1 MCVFNCLAQDED
13 SRRFRLV
20 RPRIEFKIS
29 SLSPRTNERT
39 NGRLTDFSL
48 SRIIVSLG
56 DRQLDGRQG
65 ELVGV
70 DAAGNSYYENRSYQ
84 QGRSRWVVM
93 KDLDDYSAAN
103 VPAEW
108 HGWLHH
114 ANDEPGL
121 ETAVQPIFADVHP
134 AFVRGRDA
142 SGAHLPKGHFLR
154 PGSENRSW
162 AKYSPWSPN

>member
-1 MCVFNCLAQDED
+1 LK
-13 SRRFRLV
+13 FRLF
-20 RPRIEFKIS
+20 PRE
-29 SLSPRTNERT
+29 RRERT
-39 NGRLTDFSL
+39 SERATDRFFAR
-48 SRIIVSLG
+48 SRPVSFG

-114 ANDEPGL
+114 VNDEPSL
-121 ETAVQPIFADVHP
+121 ETAVQPIFADAHP
-134 AFVRGRDA
+134 TFVRGRDA
-142 SGAHLPKGHFLR
+142 SGIHLPKGHFLR
-154 PGSENRSW
+154 PGSEKRSW